1 MKTSEQWTSKLGFIL
16 AAAGSAIGLGAIWK
30 FPYVVGTNGGGA
42 FFLLFIIFTVAI
54 GLPLLMAE
62 FVIGRS
68 SGKEAVSAYTSIAPN
83 SYWSWVGKI
92 GIISCFILLSFYSV
106 VGGWILLYL
115 WKCVTG
121 NLLGTEIGY
130 SAAFE
135 SVIADPL
142 LAIGAQVIFM
152 LLTIVVVARGVQ
164 NGIEKASKYM
174 MPALFLLFLVLI
186 VRAVTLPNAM
196 GGLSFFLSPDFSK
209 INGKS
214 ILEAMG
220 QAFFSLSVG
229 ASVMVTYSS
238 YLEKKESLTRSAVSI
253 VGLCLLISL
262 LAGFAIFPA
271 VFAAGVEPAAGPG
284 LLFIVL
290 PSVFE
295 QIPFGGLFLLLFLIL
310 FLFATLTSAFSML
323 EIIVA
328 AVAKGEQSRRKKW
341 TWLIGICIT
350 AVGVPSALS
359 YGVMEHV
366 TLFGKTVFDLSD
378 YLVSNI
384 LLPLGALF
392 SALFVPYKIKRDVLY
407 QEFTMG
413 STRAGRWFAAWLF
426 MLRFIIPAVIICV
439 FLGLLGFM

>member
-30 FPYVVGTNGGGA
+30 FPYVVGTYGGGA
-42 FFLLFIIFTVAI
+42 FFLLFVFFTVAI
-54 GLPLLMAE
+54 GLPLLLAE

-68 SGKEAVSAYTSIAPN
+68 SGKEAISAYTSIAPG
-83 SYWSWVGKI
+83 SFWPWVGKI
-92 GIISCFILLSFYSV
+92 GIVTCSILLSFYSV

-115 WKCVTG
+115 WKSVTG
-121 NLLGTEIGY
+121 NLLGTEAGY
-130 SAAFE
+130 KGMFE
-135 SVIADPL
+135 GIIADPL

-152 LLTIVVVARGVQ
+152 VLTIVVVARGVQ
-164 NGIEKASKYM
+164 NGIEKTSKYM

-186 VRAVTLPNAM
+186 VRAITLPNAM
-196 GGLSFFLSPDFSK
+196 KGVSFFLSPDFTK

-220 QAFFSLSVG
+220 QSFFSLSVG

-238 YLEKKESLTRSAVSI
+238 YLDKKESLTRSAVSI
-253 VGLCLLISL
+253 VGLCLMISL
-262 LAGFAIFPA
+262 MAGFAIFPA
-271 VFAAGVEPAAGPG
+271 VFATGIEPTAGPG

-295 QIPFGGLFLLLFLIL
+295 HIPFGGLFLFLFLIL

-328 AVAKGEQSRRKKW
+328 AVAKWETSQRKKRS
-341 TWLIGICIT
+341 WLIGICIT
-350 AVGVPSALS
+350 AIGVPSALS
-359 YGVMEHV
+359 YGVMQHV

-384 LLPLGALF
+384 LLPLGALLIAF
-392 SALFVPYKIKRDVLY
+392 FVPYKISKDVLY
-407 QEFTMG
+407 REFTMG
-413 STRAGRWFAAWLF
+413 STKARRWFAAWLLA
-426 MLRFIIPAVIICV
+426 LRYIIPVVIILV
-439 FLGLLGFM
+439 FLGLLGLV